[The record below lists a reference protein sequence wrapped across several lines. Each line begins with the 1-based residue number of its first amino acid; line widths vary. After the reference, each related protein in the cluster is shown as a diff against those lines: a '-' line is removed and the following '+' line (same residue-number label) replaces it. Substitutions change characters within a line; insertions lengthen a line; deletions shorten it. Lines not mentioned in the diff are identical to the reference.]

1 MPWNSS
7 SRLNAT
13 SGFHSMIVER
23 SSARLS
29 PMPST
34 FTSWPIARSE
44 DVTSYSVRHSSICWA
59 E

>member
-1 MPWNSS
+1 M
-7 SRLNAT
+7 

-34 FTSWPIARSE
+34 FTSCPIAFSDE
-44 DVTSYSVRHSSICWA
+44 VTSYSVRHSSISWM